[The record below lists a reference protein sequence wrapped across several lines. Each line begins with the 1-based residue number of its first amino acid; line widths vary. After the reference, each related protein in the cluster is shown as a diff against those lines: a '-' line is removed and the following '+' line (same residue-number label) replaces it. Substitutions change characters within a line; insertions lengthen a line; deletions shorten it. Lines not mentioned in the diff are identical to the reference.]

1 MRLFPKLSSA
11 VIATVVVGSALAI
24 APATEAVA
32 AEPTTSWSLGI
43 GTWSQTSSPTIADV
57 NGDGQNDVAFGAD
70 DGRVRVLNGNGGNV
84 PGWPQNAGTA
94 IDSSISVADLDGDG
108 ANEVVVP
115 MGSLSVRNQHGGVRV
130 YNRNGSLRCV
140 VNTGDA
146 FNQWTGGPPD
156 GFRDA
161 VKGAPAIADVSGDGR
176 PDIVFGSWDHR
187 LYAVNRHCQSLSG
200 FPRDM
205 WDTIWSSPA
214 LFDLNGDGKA
224 EIFVGIDTS
233 PGPGSRPGGAL
244 VALEHTGTGARE
256 LWRRVTNEVIYSS
269 PAMSD
274 INADGKVDVVFGT
287 GMHWKNADSA
297 KVFAVQGANG
307 RDLPGWPVT
316 LGGQTY
322 PSPAIGDVTG
332 DGRPDVVAANWQ
344 GNVAAIAGSGRR
356 LWTRYLGNS
365 GSVGSPIIADLN
377 GDGHNDVGVG
387 NVGAFRFLDGRSG
400 NTFAAV
406 NKGYSFWSAGAV
418 GKFGSQWK
426 VISIGFRAGSY
437 HDSRVVASNIPAP
450 KKTAPWA
457 QFHRNA
463 AHTGAPGGSDKC
475 RRSLNPTS
483 KPSTKSS
490 NGLWAVTSM
499 GGVYGL
505 QAPFYG
511 SASGRLNGGIA
522 IAIRPAGSTG
532 YYVLTSKGAIIPFG
546 SAKSRGSMVGRRLNG
561 AIIGMASTPSGKGYW
576 LLGSDGGI
584 FTFGDAKFYGS
595 TGNKRLSKPIIA
607 MAATKTGKGYW
618 LLGSDGGVFTFGDAR
633 FKGSTGAKR
642 LAAPIISMA
651 TAPSGKGYWLVG
663 KDGGIFSFG
672 VPFYGSLPGI
682 GLCQTP
688 LGNQIRP
695 TLTGNGY
702 YVLSPDGR
710 VFPFGDA
717 YNRGS
722 VRGLRGFNFAMDLAV
737 RR

>member
-1 MRLFPKLSSA
+1 VRLSPKRSSA
-11 VIATVVVGSALAI
+11 VIAILLASSVLAA
-24 APATEAVA
+24 APATEAGA
-32 AEPTTSWSLGI
+32 ATPSTSWSKSLA
-43 GTWSQTSSPTIADV
+43 TWSQTSSPTIADV
-57 NGDGQNDVAFGAD
+57 NGDGQNDVVFGAD
-70 DGRVRVLNGNGGNV
+70 DGVVRVLNGNGANV
-84 PGWPQNAGTA
+84 PGWPQRAGVA
-94 IDSSISVADLDGDG
+94 IDGAISVADLDGDG
-108 ANEVVVP
+108 AREVIVP
-115 MGSLSVRNQHGGVRV
+115 MGSLGVRNQHGGVKV
-130 YNRNGSLRCV
+130 FNRNGSLRCV
-140 VNTGDA
+140 VNTRDT

-161 VKGAPAIADVSGDGR
+161 VKGAPAIGDVSGDGR
-176 PDIVFGSWDHR
+176 PDIVFGSYDHYM
-187 LYAVNRHCQSLSG
+187 YAVNRHCQSISG

-205 WDTIWSSPA
+205 RDTLWPSPA

-224 EIFVGIDTS
+224 EIFMGIDTS
-233 PGPGSRPGGAL
+233 PGPGSQPGGAL
-244 VALEHTGTGARE
+244 VALEHTGFGVRE
-256 LWRRVTNEVIYSS
+256 LWRRVTNEVVYSS

-274 INADGKVDVVFGT
+274 INGDGKVDVVFGT
-287 GMHWKNADSA
+287 GLHWKGSDAA
-297 KVFAVQGANG
+297 KVFAVQASNG
-307 RDLPGWPVT
+307 RDLPGWPVHV
-316 LGGQTY
+316 GGQTY
-322 PSPAIGDVTG
+322 PSPAIGDVNG

-344 GNVAAIAGSGRR
+344 GNVAAFAGSGRR
-356 LWTRYLGNS
+356 LWNRNLGNNA
-365 GSVGSPIIADLN
+365 SVGSPIIADMN

-387 NVGAFRFLDGRSG
+387 NVGAFRILDGRNGVTLS
-400 NTFAAV
+400 AV

-418 GKFGSQWK
+418 GKFGNQWK
-426 VISIGFRAGSY
+426 VVSIGFRAGSY

-450 KKTAPWA
+450 KKTPPWP
-457 QFHRNA
+457 QFSRNA
-463 AHTGAPGGSDKC
+463 AHTGAPSATDKC
-475 RRSLNPTS
+475 RRSLNPVA

-490 NGLWAVTSM
+490 KGYWVVTTT
-499 GGVYGL
+499 GGVHSL

-511 SASGRLNGGIA
+511 SASSRLNGGVA
-522 IAIRPAGSTG
+522 IAIRPAGSSG

-546 SAKSRGSMVGRRLNG
+546 TAKSRGSMVGRRLNG

-607 MAATKTGKGYW
+607 MAATKSGRGYW
-618 LLGSDGGVFTFGDAR
+618 LLGSDGGVFTFGDAQ

-642 LAAPIISMA
+642 LSAPIISMA

-688 LGNQIRP
+688 RGVQIRP
-695 TLTGNGY
+695 TLTGKGY

-722 VRGLRGFNFAMDLAV
+722 VRGLSGWNFAMDLAV
-737 RR
+737 RP